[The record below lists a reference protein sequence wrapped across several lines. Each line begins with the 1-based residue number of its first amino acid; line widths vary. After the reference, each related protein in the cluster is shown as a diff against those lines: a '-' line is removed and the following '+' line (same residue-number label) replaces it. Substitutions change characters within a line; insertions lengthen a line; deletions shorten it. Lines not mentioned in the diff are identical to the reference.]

1 MTTRALGPFTVSS
14 IGLGCMS
21 LSHAYGTPPD
31 AAYGAR
37 LLNRALDIGHTFLD
51 TAAVYGL
58 GANETLIGETLK
70 GRRGE
75 FTLASKCGIWRTPD
89 GKREI
94 NGSPQAIRAVCEESL
109 KRLQTDVID
118 LYYLHRVD
126 KKTPIEDSVGA
137 LADLVRE
144 GKIRTIGLSE
154 CSAATLRRAHKVH
167 PVTAVQSEYSLW
179 TRNPEVAVLDACR
192 ELGVTFVAFSPVAR
206 GFLADGVRDMA
217 ALPPG
222 DLRQQMPRFMGEAF
236 AVNLALLD
244 KFRSFARDKGAT
256 PAQVCLAWLLQ
267 KVPHIVPIP
276 GTANIA
282 HMEENFA
289 ARELVLSDG
298 DIAALNDMINTR
310 TVTGHRYSAAQQADI
325 DTEEVAA

>member
-1 MTTRALGPFTVSS
+1 MTTRTLGPFTVSS

-21 LSHAYGTPPD
+21 LSHAYGAPPD

-37 LLNRALDIGHTFLD
+37 LLHRALDIGHTFLD
-51 TAAVYGL
+51 TAALYGM

-70 GRRGE
+70 GRRNE
-75 FTLASKCGIWRTPD
+75 FTLASKCGIWLTPD
-89 GKREI
+89 RKREI
-94 NGSPQAIRAVCEESL
+94 NGSPRAIRTVCEESL

-118 LYYLHRVD
+118 LYYLHRLD

-154 CSAATLRRAHKVH
+154 VSAATLRRAHAVH

-206 GFLADGVRDMA
+206 GFLAGGVHDMS
-217 ALPPG
+217 ALPPN
-222 DLRQQMPRFMGEAF
+222 DIRQQMPRFQGEAF
-236 AVNLALLD
+236 AENLKLLARFD
-244 KFRSFARDKGAT
+244 AFAREKGAT
-256 PAQVCLAWLLQ
+256 PAQICLAWLLE
-267 KVPHIVPIP
+267 KAPHIVPIP
-276 GTANIA
+276 GTSSIE
-282 HMEENFA
+282 HMEENFGARDVSLSA
-289 ARELVLSDG
+289 ADM
-298 DIAALNDMINTR
+298 AALDAMINAR
-310 TVTGHRYSAAQQADI
+310 TVTGHRYSAMQQADI
-325 DTEEVAA
+325 DTEELAA